1 MNKETYVIKIDP
13 EIMEDQLIVA
23 GKMLAEGKTVAFP
36 TETVYGL
43 GANALSESAVDAI
56 YEAKGRPSDN
66 PLIVHIA
73 RLDMLDELAEEIKP
87 YAKVLM
93 EAFWPGPITFVVKKK
108 AHVPYKVTGGLE
120 TVGIRMPNHPIALK
134 LIDLSGVPVAAPSA
148 NLSGKPS
155 PTDVRYVLQDMWGRV
170 DCIVDGGDSHVGLE
184 STVLDVTDDVPVIL
198 RPGKITREMIMA
210 IVGVC
215 EVDPALANRSEQDLV
230 PKSPGM
236 KYKHYA
242 PDAQVSVYSGDRMT
256 VIKTFY
262 NRIIEAIGSG
272 ESIGVMIFEEDA
284 LVLEKLLGEDN
295 VYIQNKEKVHLMRE
309 GSSKELDT
317 FARNLFKD
325 LRKLDELGADVILV
339 HGVSENALGHA
350 IMNRLEKA
358 SEGRVFKI

>member
-1 MNKETYVIKIDP
+1 MKKNTLIIKINP
-13 EIMEDQLIVA
+13 ATMEEQLIKPA
-23 GKMLAEGKTVAFP
+23 KMLAAGKTVAFP

-73 RLDMLDELAEEIKP
+73 SLEMLDELAEEIKP
-87 YAKVLM
+87 YAIKLM
-93 EAFWPGPITFVVKKK
+93 EAFWPGPITFVVRKKS
-108 AHVPYKVTGGLE
+108 HVPYKVTGGLE
-120 TVGIRMPNHPIALK
+120 TVGVRMPSHPVALA
-134 LIDLSGVPVAAPSA
+134 LISLSGVPVAAPSA

-155 PTDVRYVLQDMWGRV
+155 PTDVKYVLQDMSGRV

-184 STVLDVTDDVPVIL
+184 STVLDVTGDVPVIL
-198 RPGKITREMIMA
+198 RPGKITREMIVECIGA
-210 IVGVC
+210 C
-215 EVDPALANRSEQDLV
+215 EVDPALNNRSEHDLV

-236 KYKHYA
+236 KYRHYA
-242 PDAQVSVYSGDRMT
+242 PDAEVNVYSGDRMS

-262 NRIIEAIGSG
+262 NIIIEAIESG
-272 ESIGVMIFEEDA
+272 KHIGVMIFEEDA
-284 LVLEKLLGEDN
+284 LVLEKLLDADP
-295 VYIQNKEKVHLMRE
+295 VFRRFKDQVHLMRE

-339 HGVSENALGHA
+339 HGVSENELGHA

>member
-1 MNKETYVIKIDP
+1 MNKETYIIKIDP
-13 EIMEDQLIVA
+13 DIMEEQLAFA
-23 GKMLAEGKTVAFP
+23 GQMLADGKTVAFP

-87 YAKVLM
+87 YARVLM
-93 EAFWPGPITFVVKKK
+93 EAFWPGPITFVLRKKE
-108 AHVPYKVTGGLE
+108 HVPYKVTGGLE
-120 TVGIRMPNHPIALK
+120 TVGVRMPNHPVALK

-155 PTDVRYVLQDMWGRV
+155 PTDVKYVLKDMMGRV

-184 STVLDVTDDVPVIL
+184 STVLDVTGDVPVIL
-198 RPGKITREMIMA
+198 RPGKITREMITEIIGA
-210 IVGVC
+210 C
-215 EVDPALANRSEQDLV
+215 EIDPALNVLSEHNLV

-256 VIKTFY
+256 IIKTFY
-262 NRIIEAIGSG
+262 KSIMEVIESG
-272 ESIGVMIFEEDA
+272 KSIGVMVFEEDA
-284 LVLEKLLGEDN
+284 LVLEKLLLENELYLRNRD
-295 VYIQNKEKVHLMRE
+295 KVHLMKE
-309 GSSKELDT
+309 GSSKDLDT

-325 LRKLDELGADVILV
+325 LRKLDELYVDFIIV
-339 HGVSENALGHA
+339 HGVSEDALGHA

>member
-1 MNKETYVIKIDP
+1 MNKETYIIKIDP
-13 EIMEDQLIVA
+13 ENMEEQLAYA
-23 GKMLAEGKTVAFP
+23 GKLLSDGKTVAFP

-87 YAKVLM
+87 YAKILM

-120 TVGIRMPNHPIALK
+120 TVGVRMPSHPVALK

-155 PTDVRYVLQDMWGRV
+155 PTDVKYVLKDMMGRV

-184 STVLDVTDDVPVIL
+184 STVLDVTGDVPVIL
-198 RPGKITREMIMA
+198 RPGKITREMIVE
-210 IVGVC
+210 IVGAC
-215 EVDPALANRSEQDLV
+215 EVDPALDNKSEHDLA

-262 NRIIEAIGSG
+262 NRIIEVIESG
-272 ESIGVMIFEEDA
+272 MSIGVMIFDEDA
-284 LVLEKLLGEDN
+284 LVLEKLL
-295 VYIQNKEKVHLMRE
+295 EKDEIFMRSSDKLHLMRE

-325 LRKLDELGADVILV
+325 LRKLDEVGVDVILV